1 MSDTDDDLLG
11 IEAFQDMTQAVN
23 RLGTTLQATEQ
34 RHRTHA
40 EAQAKAATEA
50 LQAAHI
56 ALRASQDALQA
67 SQTQIRSSLLWTGLA
82 ALSVLLLASVVAF
95 YAGQSS
101 GWDQGHA
108 AGYASAH
115 NETDA
120 ASWANT
126 PNGQRAYALDRLV
139 SLNKLAACSE
149 AGWRIEK
156 RKEGRA
162 CFADKQTDGALNG
175 WLIP

>member
-1 MSDTDDDLLG
+1 MSDTDDEVLG
-11 IEAFQDMTQAVN
+11 LEAFENMTRAVD
-23 RLGTTLQATEQ
+23 RFGATLQATEQ
-34 RHRTHA
+34 RQKTHA
-40 EAQAKAATEA
+40 EAQGQAATKA
-50 LQAAHI
+50 LQAAQT
-56 ALRASQDALQA
+56 ALAASQNALQA
-67 SQTQIRSSLLWTGLA
+67 SKTEIRSSLLWTGLA
-82 ALSVLLLASVVAF
+82 ALSGLLLASVLAF

-108 AGYASAH
+108 AGYATARS
-115 NETDA
+115 ETDA

-126 PNGQRAYALDRLV
+126 PNGQRAYALDRLG

-149 AGWRIEK
+149 TGWRIEK

-162 CFADKQTDGALNG
+162 CFADKQADGALNG